1 MVLKSQKCDLHILTR
16 FYPEKERKNENNP
29 KRYFKEKPRKTSLC
43 MLMPLASKQGN
54 AIVLMKTSFLNPC
67 HSPVLSQAITPC
79 KERKTSVLYTEKP
92 YQYITPQ
99 NALRDF
105 SFSRVITINYS
116 FTSLYS
122 SPFGEV
128 GRGLYYRLISF
139 ALIAHWCISTSF
151 SKIKYENRTCEEA

>member
-1 MVLKSQKCDLHILTR
+1 VII
-16 FYPEKERKNENNP
+16 YPENERKAEYDP

-67 HSPVLSQAITPC
+67 HSPVLSQAITPR

-116 FTSLYS
+116 FASLYS

-128 GRGLYYRLISF
+128 GRGLYVG
-139 ALIAHWCISTSF
+139 
-151 SKIKYENRTCEEA
+151 